1 MWGAIRELVLIY
13 VDGLR
18 EGWQAARLPLRL
30 AGWLIVDAGREFLM
44 HFDLNGRLDAW
55 WGIVHGEPID

>member
-30 AGWLIVDAGREFLM
+30 AGWLIVDAGWEFWK
-44 HFDLNGRLDAW
+44 HFDLNGRRDAW
-55 WGIVHGEPID
+55 WGIVRGEPID